1 MAHNPGVYQQLV
13 GDERD
18 VDERPTAAAFH
29 PDPTDGV
36 YRYGP
41 RERRDVTYAWVY
53 AAVASVVFILGCV
66 ASTHAESSYEKLADP
81 NMLKL
86 ASHCDAGRAPEAFDA
101 YRRSLAEDEEVDGA
115 VFLRHAATWLVLS
128 TLGAVAVGL
137 GFLAMF
143 RTHAQRTVW
152 AMVYFKVASIF
163 TLALV
168 VGYVY
173 FYLAYFYS
181 HHIGNLTDCVLYLPY
196 DRSSGSDGSN
206 GGGIFLALLGAL
218 SAFVFWLWRREIDL
232 VAKLL
237 TVASKSLQDNPHV
250 VTAVVGV
257 KMTLLVFM

>member
-18 VDERPTAAAFH
+18 VDERPTVAAFH

-66 ASTHAESSYEKLADP
+66 ASTNAESSYEKLADP
-81 NMLKL
+81 NLLKL

-173 FYLAYFYS
+173 FYSNYLFLFS
-181 HHIGNLTDCVLYLPY
+181 HVRAIQLTSCFIY
-196 DRSSGSDGSN
+196 DMTGPAALTGQTAAASSWRSSAASPRSCSGCGAGRSTSSPSCSPWRPSHCKITPTWSQQSWGS
-206 GGGIFLALLGAL
+206 
-218 SAFVFWLWRREIDL
+218 R
-232 VAKLL
+232 
-237 TVASKSLQDNPHV
+237 
-250 VTAVVGV
+250 
-257 KMTLLVFM
+257 

>member
-18 VDERPTAAAFH
+18 VDNPPTVASF

-115 VFLRHAATWLVLS
+115 VFLRHAATWLVMS

-173 FYLAYFYS
+173 FYLDYFYS
-181 HHIGNLTDCVLYLPY
+181 HHMGNSTDGVFYLPY

-206 GGGIFLALLGAL
+206 GGGIFLALLGCL

>member
-18 VDERPTAAAFH
+18 VDNPPTVASF

-81 NMLKL
+81 NLLKL

-168 VGYVY
+168 VGYVHY
-173 FYLAYFYS
+173 YSNYLCVIINIWAIQMTACFIY
-181 HHIGNLTDCVLYLPY
+181 HMTGPAALTAQTAAGSSWHSSAASP
-196 DRSSGSDGSN
+196 RSCSGCGAGRSTSSPSCSPWRPSPCRITPTLSPPSWGS
-206 GGGIFLALLGAL
+206 
-218 SAFVFWLWRREIDL
+218 R
-232 VAKLL
+232 
-237 TVASKSLQDNPHV
+237 
-250 VTAVVGV
+250 
-257 KMTLLVFM
+257 

>member
-18 VDERPTAAAFH
+18 VDERPTVAAFH

-81 NMLKL
+81 NLLKL

-168 VGYVY
+168 VGYVHFIRIICFFLIKIWAIVLTSCFVY
-173 FYLAYFYS
+173 HMTGPAALTAQTAADSSWHSSAASPRSCSGCGAGRSTSSPSCSPWRPS
-181 HHIGNLTDCVLYLPY
+181 HCKITPTW
-196 DRSSGSDGSN
+196 SQPSWGS
-206 GGGIFLALLGAL
+206 
-218 SAFVFWLWRREIDL
+218 R
-232 VAKLL
+232 
-237 TVASKSLQDNPHV
+237 
-250 VTAVVGV
+250 
-257 KMTLLVFM
+257 

>member
-173 FYLAYFYS
+173 SNYFFVIINIWAFY
-181 HHIGNLTDCVLYLPY
+181 
-196 DRSSGSDGSN
+196 
-206 GGGIFLALLGAL
+206 
-218 SAFVFWLWRREIDL
+218 
-232 VAKLL
+232 
-237 TVASKSLQDNPHV
+237 
-250 VTAVVGV
+250 
-257 KMTLLVFM
+257 

>member
-1 MAHNPGVYQQLV
+1 MAHNPAGVYQQLV

-41 RERRDVTYAWVY
+41 RERRDVTYAWIY
-53 AAVASVVFILGCV
+53 GTVASVVFILGCV
-66 ASTHAESSYEKLADP
+66 ASTNAESSYEKLADP
-81 NMLKL
+81 NLLKL

-168 VGYVY
+168 VGYVHFIRIICFFLIKIWAIVLTSCFVY
-173 FYLAYFYS
+173 HMTGPAALTAQTAADSSWHSSAASPRSCSGCGAGRSTSSPSCSPWRPS
-181 HHIGNLTDCVLYLPY
+181 HCRITPTLSQP
-196 DRSSGSDGSN
+196 SWGS
-206 GGGIFLALLGAL
+206 
-218 SAFVFWLWRREIDL
+218 R
-232 VAKLL
+232 
-237 TVASKSLQDNPHV
+237 
-250 VTAVVGV
+250 
-257 KMTLLVFM
+257 